1 MIKSFRRSKRTSSNS
16 SSPKQIRIS
25 GGIDDLTSAN
35 PLLSPKK
42 AIKALYDYTPQGPGE
57 LKFNAGDFFHV
68 IEESDGDWWKA
79 TNPITNQT
87 GMVPITYFEVFNKT
101 HPKTDSPASNSS
113 SASHSQNNRNSQ
125 QTLYAVVLYEFKAEK
140 SDELDIFPGEN
151 LIICAHHDYEWYIAK
166 PINRLGGP
174 GLVPVSYVKIV
185 DLMNQHPLISSLSA
199 DDDNVAKIIDHFKIP
214 TVEQWK
220 YQTAKYQASTIP
232 LGSITSNTQQN
243 NGSQPLSANSQYFDK
258 SSSSNRSSLLY
269 ANVHVLDAGVESYQL
284 DHGRYIY
291 LISAKLSN
299 GKSRHLYR
307 YYQDFYDLQVKLLEL
322 FPYEAGKIENSRRI
336 IPSIPGPLIN
346 VNDSISRLRRS
357 KLDSYLRELVA
368 LPYHISRSEE
378 VLRLFEVL
386 DNGFDTEFVNST
398 GSQNTNGTTPPEEK
412 RTSRPVSQKSTSHHD
427 RISQYSNFQMKAVSR
442 SSLTG
447 ESPKS
452 RSSST
457 GYPPVQ
463 NGSTEA
469 QSTQTHQQGLRKFKV
484 KFYFEEDIFV
494 LLLPKDL
501 RLQDLKLKLFKRL
514 NLPEEKISMSNQHI
528 QIFLKNDYDDFL
540 EENNVETGQ
549 QLSETLKYRMKEF
562 EVDDD
567 EKFQRVIFDKCKLVI
582 LTDLPVN

>member
-1 MIKSFRRSKRTSSNS
+1 
-16 SSPKQIRIS
+16 
-25 GGIDDLTSAN
+25 
-35 PLLSPKK
+35 
-42 AIKALYDYTPQGPGE
+42 
-57 LKFNAGDFFHV
+57 
-68 IEESDGDWWKA
+68 
-79 TNPITNQT
+79 
-87 GMVPITYFEVFNKT
+87 
-101 HPKTDSPASNSS
+101 
-113 SASHSQNNRNSQ
+113 
-125 QTLYAVVLYEFKAEK
+125 
-140 SDELDIFPGEN
+140 
-151 LIICAHHDYEWYIAK
+151 
-166 PINRLGGP
+166 
-174 GLVPVSYVKIV
+174 
-185 DLMNQHPLISSLSA
+185 
-199 DDDNVAKIIDHFKIP
+199 
-214 TVEQWK
+214 
-220 YQTAKYQASTIP
+220 
-232 LGSITSNTQQN
+232 
-243 NGSQPLSANSQYFDK
+243 
-258 SSSSNRSSLLY
+258 
-269 ANVHVLDAGVESYQL
+269 
-284 DHGRYIY
+284 
-291 LISAKLSN
+291 
-299 GKSRHLYR
+299 
-307 YYQDFYDLQVKLLEL
+307 
-322 FPYEAGKIENSRRI
+322 
-336 IPSIPGPLIN
+336 
-346 VNDSISRLRRS
+346 
-357 KLDSYLRELVA
+357 LDSYLRELVA